1 MSDAISNIDTSGK
14 KKFKSQLIP
23 AVYFKNLI
31 KNIGTVSET
40 VSKPVDYE
48 SIATASNNTQQL
60 IEEEDLNT
68 QKIVLSKS
76 SNEHTVSALSLKS
89 IRKKREL
96 EAAINP
102 VQTNPEDLPKDNFTF
117 DELKEHW
124 DFCATQ
130 FYKTGRM
137 LMSSTMNMAKLTLNE
152 NQLIVEFPNKGT
164 QLSFEENLYDL
175 ISYIH
180 RKLNNYHLKVEVK
193 VNEQVEVKRAYTID
207 DKLDYLKE
215 LNPTLDKLIK
225 TFDLDVKP

>member
-1 MSDAISNIDTSGK
+1 MFDAISNINPSGK

-23 AVYFKNLI
+23 AIYFKNNT
-31 KNIGTVSET
+31 KNISITSET
-40 VSKPVDYE
+40 VS
-48 SIATASNNTQQL
+48 NTTVSEPTNPELNHPKSTEQT
-60 IEEEDLNT
+60 DLNI
-68 QKIVLSKS
+68 QKVQLSKS